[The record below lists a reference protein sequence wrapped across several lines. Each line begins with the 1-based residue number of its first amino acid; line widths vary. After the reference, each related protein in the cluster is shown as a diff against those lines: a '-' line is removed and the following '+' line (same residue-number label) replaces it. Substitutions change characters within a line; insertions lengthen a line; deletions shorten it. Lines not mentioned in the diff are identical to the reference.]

1 MKWSR
6 KAPLILF
13 FRDVFEMS
21 RILIVGAHS
30 FDSGKTHLALDI
42 GKHLKESG
50 QSVGYFKPIS
60 GHNYWYNYE
69 HTKRCLD
76 SGKLVSKDASRV
88 KEELGI
94 NNDLY
99 MINPIHSFFVP
110 ARIER
115 PLQNIRSSLG
125 LGGASSVLVMQR
137 FSRPVDNGFD
147 TTMVIADSLVEEEI
161 VILGLDEM
169 GKLSH
174 NSSILSADNLET
186 FQEFEQQQFES
197 IVSEAFGEIE
207 KSADT
212 IIIESF
218 NDSAWP
224 WENLVE
230 VDHVLVVTPGH
241 IFRYDPERFRKATF
255 LYHRGSLPVREVT
268 FRRMSDLL
276 KPTHR
281 IEIKPD
287 TQLDCDKITA
297 IGIECH
303 TGKND

>member
-30 FDSGKTHLALDI
+30 FDSGKTHVALDL
-42 GKHLKESG
+42 GKYLREEG

-76 SGKLVSKDASRV
+76 RGKLVSKDASRV
-88 KEELGI
+88 KEELRI
-94 NNDLY
+94 SSDLY
-99 MINPIHSFFVP
+99 LMNPIHSLFVP

-125 LGGASSVLVMQR
+125 LAGASSVLVMQR
-137 FSRPVDNGFD
+137 YSRPVGNEFD
-147 TTMVIADSLVEEEI
+147 TTMLIADSLVEEEI
-161 VILGLDEM
+161 VILGLDEV

-174 NSSILSADNLET
+174 NSSILSVDNLEA

-197 IVSEAFGEIE
+197 IVSDAFGEIE

-224 WENLVE
+224 WENLVK

-241 IFRYDPERFRKATF
+241 IFRYDPERFRKAAF
-255 LYHRGSLPVREVT
+255 LYYRGNMPIREVM
-268 FRRMSDLL
+268 FRQMSDLL
-276 KPTHR
+276 RPTHR

-287 TQLDCDKITA
+287 TKLDCNKMTA

>member
-1 MKWSR
+1 
-6 KAPLILF
+6 
-13 FRDVFEMS
+13 MS
-21 RILIVGAHS
+21 RILIVGANS
-30 FDSGKTHLALDI
+30 FDSGKTRLAIEL
-42 GKHLKESG
+42 GKHLKDSG

-69 HTKRCLD
+69 HTKRCLEI
-76 SGKLVSKDASRV
+76 GKLVSKDATTA
-88 KEELGI
+88 KDTLDLQM
-94 NNDLY
+94 DLY
-99 MINPIHSFFVP
+99 LMNPIHSLFVP
-110 ARIER
+110 ARIHK

-125 LGGASSVLVMQR
+125 LTGASSVLVMQR
-137 FSRPVDNGFD
+137 FSRPVDNEFD
-147 TTMVIADSLVEEEI
+147 TTILVADSLVEEEI
-161 VILGLDEM
+161 VILGLDEV

-186 FQEFEQQQFES
+186 FQEFEQQQFEE
-197 IVSEAFGEIE
+197 IVSKAFAEIE
-207 KSADT
+207 KSVDT

-224 WENLVE
+224 WESLVE
-230 VDHVLVVTPGH
+230 IDHVLVVTPGH
-241 IFRYDPERFRKATF
+241 IFRYDPERFRKAAF
-255 LYHRGSLPVREVT
+255 LYHRGILPIREVT

-281 IEIKPD
+281 VEIKPD
-287 TQLDCDKITA
+287 TELDCDKMTA

>member
-1 MKWSR
+1 
-6 KAPLILF
+6 
-13 FRDVFEMS
+13 MS

-30 FDSGKTHLALDI
+30 FDSGKTRLSINL

-76 SGKLVSKDASRV
+76 SGKLVSKDASRI
-88 KEELGI
+88 KEELSI
-94 NNDLY
+94 ENDVYL
-99 MINPIHSFFVP
+99 MNPIHSLFVP

-115 PLQNIRSSLG
+115 PLQNIHSSLG
-125 LGGASSVLVMQR
+125 LAGASSVLVMQR
-137 FSRPVDNGFD
+137 FSRPVGSEFD
-147 TTMVIADSLVEEEI
+147 TTMLIADSLVEEEI
-161 VILGLDEM
+161 VMIGLDEV

-197 IVSEAFGEIE
+197 IVSETFGEIE
-207 KSADT
+207 KLADT
-212 IIIESF
+212 VIIESF

-224 WENLVE
+224 WEKLVE

-255 LYHRGSLPVREVT
+255 LYHRGSLPVREVS

-276 KPTHR
+276 KPTHHV
-281 IEIKPD
+281 EIRPD
-287 TQLDCDKITA
+287 TELDCDKMRA